1 MYCNSTCPLQ
11 NLSNNVVR
19 VVPIKHTM
27 IKCKAKGYLG
37 GCCLPW
43 DWVFNISYI
52 YIYMRVCVCIYVCM
66 YAPILLLFQR
76 SKPLNPN
83 WKLEVLMGLGNING
97 TPGKLLLF
105 FFFFFYLHKILCLAI
120 PYLKEQWLLHIS
132 VYLHIGVQTTEIV
145 S

>member
-1 MYCNSTCPLQ
+1 MWQGWYQ
-11 NLSNNVVR
+11 LSRPWSNVKQR
-19 VVPIKHTM
+19 DT
-27 IKCKAKGYLG
+27 
-37 GCCLPW
+37 
-43 DWVFNISYI
+43 WVAVASYGI
-52 YIYMRVCVCIYVCM
+52 EFLIFLIYMRVCVCIYVCM

-132 VYLHIGVQTTEIV
+132 VYLHIGVQKTEIV